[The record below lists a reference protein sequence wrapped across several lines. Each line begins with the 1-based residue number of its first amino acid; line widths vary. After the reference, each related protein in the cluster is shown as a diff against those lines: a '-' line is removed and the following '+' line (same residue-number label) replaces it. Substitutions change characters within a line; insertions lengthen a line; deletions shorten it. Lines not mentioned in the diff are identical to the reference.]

1 MYPRSEPYGRD
12 DSWIVSFGH
21 RGPAGRRHPRRDL
34 GHRGNTGHTDGHEEC
49 PTIRA
54 QENLLPY
61 QETEVQNGLLT
72 IGSGIVPTWAPPSRF
87 DMSYWCRASTR
98 SRPTAWEI
106 SRLRPCRR
114 TVSRWRRKAPAAS
127 GSSGSRQ
134 TRWWWPSAVRAA
146 WKCFRV
152 RIGGK
157 GRRSGVLGLL
167 WGDLRSQP
175 PDVRISS
182 NRVATVRV
190 TERLDACRSESGDV
204 I

>member
-1 MYPRSEPYGRD
+1 
-12 DSWIVSFGH
+12 
-21 RGPAGRRHPRRDL
+21 
-34 GHRGNTGHTDGHEEC
+34 
-49 PTIRA
+49 
-54 QENLLPY
+54 
-61 QETEVQNGLLT
+61 
-72 IGSGIVPTWAPPSRF
+72 
-87 DMSYWCRASTR
+87 
-98 SRPTAWEI
+98 
-106 SRLRPCRR
+106 
-114 TVSRWRRKAPAAS
+114 
-127 GSSGSRQ
+127 
-134 TRWWWPSAVRAA
+134 
-146 WKCFRV
+146 V